1 MPKSSAKKAVH
12 HKKVVKKTQTSP
24 VEKYTNS
31 AKKDLKIRFRKA
43 EYAALGIVLFILVL
57 FPSAII
63 VSGLVAYGAYKYWQ
77 HRH

>member
-1 MPKSSAKKAVH
+1 MPKSSVRKPLH
-12 HKKVVKKTQTSP
+12 HKKVVKKHDSP
-24 VEKYTNS
+24 VTRYTRV
-31 AKKDLKIRFRKA
+31 AKKDIKSRFRKA